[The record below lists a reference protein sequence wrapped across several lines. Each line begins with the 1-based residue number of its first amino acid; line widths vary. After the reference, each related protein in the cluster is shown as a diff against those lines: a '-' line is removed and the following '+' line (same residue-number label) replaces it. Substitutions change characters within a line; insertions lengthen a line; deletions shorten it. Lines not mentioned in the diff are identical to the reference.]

1 MLNRRT
7 MSNVPLLPHIY
18 RDRAPLERL
27 VLHLHALG
35 PRPLAEF
42 LNALATEHD
51 ISAEIVAKLREYQ
64 RLDAGV
70 VSALGAHRFAPA
82 PLRQIGGG
90 R

>member
-27 VLHLHALG
+27 VLHLHGLG
-35 PRPLAEF
+35 PQPLAEF

-51 ISAEIVAKLREYQ
+51 IAAEIVGRED
-64 RLDAGV
+64 LDAWIRDHRRSNT
-70 VSALGAHRFAPA
+70 SAEGKGRGGPA
-82 PLRQIGGG
+82 NAA
-90 R
+90 